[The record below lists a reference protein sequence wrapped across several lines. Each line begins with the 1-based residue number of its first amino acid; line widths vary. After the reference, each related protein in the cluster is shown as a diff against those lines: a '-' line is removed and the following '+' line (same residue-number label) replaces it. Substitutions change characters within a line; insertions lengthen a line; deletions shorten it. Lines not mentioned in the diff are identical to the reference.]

1 MARAPLAGT
10 EYNPG
15 QSEERALNEIK
26 RLLERHI
33 ENPVDYLAPE
43 IEPSTATEA

>member
-1 MARAPLAGT
+1 MARVPLAGT
-10 EYNPG
+10 DYIPG

-26 RLLERHI
+26 TLLSRHI

-43 IEPSTATEA
+43 SEPSAAES